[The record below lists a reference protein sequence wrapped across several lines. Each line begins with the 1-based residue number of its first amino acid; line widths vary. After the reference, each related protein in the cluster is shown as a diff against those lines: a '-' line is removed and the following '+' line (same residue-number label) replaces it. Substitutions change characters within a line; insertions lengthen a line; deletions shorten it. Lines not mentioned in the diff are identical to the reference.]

1 MKKLNCPL
9 DGTTYAGY
17 CVENVAL
24 IRFKSGKCNHVKDCE
39 AIKERL
45 DKEKAEKQKEKQN
58 ES

>member
-1 MKKLNCPL
+1 MKLNCPL

-45 DKEKAEKQKEKQN
+45 DKEKAEKKKEKQN